1 MSALR
6 RRPGIDAT
14 IHLTDGRRA
23 GYATYGDAAGK
34 PVLLFHGTP
43 ASRITFSFVDEPARN
58 LGVRAI
64 APDRPGIGLSDD
76 QPNRG
81 ILDYPH
87 DIAELADNLG
97 LDSFSVVGWAGG
109 GPYALACGAVLAD
122 RVNAV
127 AVISGMAPLDDRAS
141 LDGFGRTERE
151 ALRLTHFAP
160 WIAKPF
166 YRALAEFVRWQPGLA
181 VQTIRHSLSVSDKQL
196 LGEPDPEQVMAFF
209 LEACRQG
216 SRGVVLDY
224 RLFTFPWGFDVANLT
239 VPVHIFHGD
248 DDRTIPYRHAEIL
261 AERIPG
267 ATLTTWK
274 GEGHLA
280 VWHHVTEVLEAII

>member
-1 MSALR
+1 
-6 RRPGIDAT
+6 
-14 IHLTDGRRA
+14 
-23 GYATYGDAAGK
+23 K
-34 PVLLFHGTP
+34 PVLLLHGTP
-43 ASRITFSFVDEPARN
+43 ASRITFAFADEPARK

-87 DIAELADNLG
+87 DIAELGDKLG
-97 LDSFSVVGWAGG
+97 LDSFSVLGWAGG

-122 RVNAV
+122 RVKAV
-127 AVISGMAPLDDRAS
+127 AVVSGMAPLEYVGS
-141 LDGFGRTERE
+141 LEGFGRTERQ
-151 ALRLTHFAP
+151 ALRLTHVAP

-166 YRALAEFVRWQPGLA
+166 YRYLARLVRWQPGLA
-181 VQTIRHSLSVSDKQL
+181 VTMIRHSLSPNDQQL

-224 RLFTFPWGFDVANLT
+224 RLFTFPWGFEVEDLT

-267 ATLTTWK
+267 ATLTTWH

-280 VWHHVTEVLEAII
+280 LWRHATEVLEAIT